1 MRTALRVAFF
11 ALALLVAFS
20 LGFSWRDVRM
30 GSPPS
35 VDAFARL
42 LTFRLDDGQTPTQLF
57 STHYN
62 KILARYHE
70 PIDPTDL
77 KYAAMSGLFASLG
90 DPHTQFLNR
99 RAAEEFAI
107 ETRGNYVGIGARLG
121 DDPLG
126 ARVYAVFKN
135 GPAERAGLKVED
147 VVTAVD
153 GMDVGGMDT
162 DEIVQYVR
170 GRADTTVTLTV
181 SRASEPNPVTIVAT
195 RANVIV
201 PTAEGKMLEGTNV
214 GYIAVAQFS
223 ETTVEQFD
231 AALQELHR
239 QRPDGLV
246 IDMRN
251 NPGGLLET
259 AVAML
264 GRFVDNKAVVSMR
277 QKRNRREVA
286 WTKRGQTLGIS
297 YPVIV
302 LINENSASAAE
313 IFAGV
318 LRDYGRAS
326 LLGQHSYGKASVQ
339 SVILLRDFSEA
350 KITVGRYYLPNGE
363 NISRKVDED
372 GLYVSGG
379 LKPQYE
385 VPLQLD
391 EDGLW
396 EQGNP
401 ERDNQLA
408 EAIRIIQQKRGG

>member
-35 VDAFARL
+35 ADAFARL
-42 LTFRLDDGQTPTQLF
+42 LKFQLDDGPTPTQLF

>member
-35 VDAFARL
+35 MNAFARL
-42 LTFRLDDGQTPTQLF
+42 LKFQLDDGPTPTQLF

-70 PIDPTDL
+70 PIDPTEL

-135 GPAERAGLKVED
+135 GPAERAGLEVAD

-153 GMDVGGMDT
+153 GMDVAGMDT

-286 WTKRGQTLGIS
+286 WTKRGQTLGIG

-318 LRDYGRAS
+318 LRDYQRAS

>member
-1 MRTALRVAFF
+1 
-11 ALALLVAFS
+11 
-20 LGFSWRDVRM
+20 
-30 GSPPS
+30 
-35 VDAFARL
+35 
-42 LTFRLDDGQTPTQLF
+42 
-57 STHYN
+57 
-62 KILARYHE
+62 
-70 PIDPTDL
+70 
-77 KYAAMSGLFASLG
+77 
-90 DPHTQFLNR
+90 
-99 RAAEEFAI
+99 
-107 ETRGNYVGIGARLG
+107 
-121 DDPLG
+121 
-126 ARVYAVFKN
+126 VFKN

-153 GMDVGGMDT
+153 GMDVAGMDT

-286 WTKRGQTLGIS
+286 WTKRGQTLGIG

-318 LRDYGRAS
+318 LRDYQRAS

>member
-1 MRTALRVAFF
+1 MRTAVRIAVAT
-11 ALALLVAFS
+11 LAVLLAFS
-20 LGFSWRDVRM
+20 IGFSWRDVRM

-35 VDAFARL
+35 AEAFSRL
-42 LTFRLDDGQTPTQLF
+42 LTFRIDDGQTPTQLF
-57 STHYN
+57 SHHYN
-62 KILARYHE
+62 KILARFHM
-70 PIDPTDL
+70 PLDPTDL

-107 ETRGNYVGIGARLG
+107 ETRGNYVGIGARLTG
-121 DDPLG
+121 DPLG
-126 ARVYAVFKN
+126 ASVFTVFKN
-135 GPAERAGLKVED
+135 GPAERSGLKVGD
-147 VVTAVD
+147 IVTAVD
-153 GMDVGGMDT
+153 GTDVAGMTTED
-162 DEIVQYVR
+162 IVQYVR
-170 GRADTTVTLTV
+170 GEENTSVTLTV
-181 SRASEPNPVTIVAT
+181 LRSTEPEPLTIVAT
-195 RANVIV
+195 RATVIV
-201 PTAEGKMLEGTNV
+201 PTAAGRMLEGTHI
-214 GYIAVAQFS
+214 GYIAVTHFA
-223 ETTVEQFD
+223 ETTVDQFD
-231 AALQELHR
+231 TALQELHR

-264 GRFVDNKAVVSMR
+264 GRFVDNKTVVTMR

-286 WTKRGQTLGIS
+286 RTSRGQTLGIG
-297 YPVIV
+297 YPVVV

-318 LRDYGRAS
+318 LRDYQRAT

-350 KITVGRYYLPNGE
+350 KITVGRYYLPSGE

-379 LKPQYE
+379 LVPQHE
-385 VPLQLD
+385 VPLERD
-391 EDGLW
+391 EDGMW
-396 EQGNP
+396 EPGNP
-401 ERDNQLA
+401 EKDSQLA
-408 EAIRIIQQKRGG
+408 EAIRLIQQKLGG